1 MTENFKRGVVVALAI
16 LIVLASFFMG
26 VYFGSGRNTAPS
38 TTEIEKVNF
47 ESFWNA
53 WKIIED
59 KYVDSQNLQKKD
71 MVYGAISGLLKSLK
85 DPYSVFF
92 TPEELKEF
100 EIEINGEF
108 EGVGMEVGIRKNIL
122 TVIAPLK
129 GTPAEKAGIQAG
141 DKILRIDDTSTADL
155 SVEEAVRI
163 IRGPRGSG
171 VKLTI
176 LRNGEEETQIINVV
190 RDIVKIP
197 VIDTETQSS
206 KQANLSDKE
215 NKNKSNLPEDV
226 FVIKLYSFS
235 QDSALIFK
243 KAVRE
248 FIESGKQK
256 LILDLRNNPGGFLEA
271 AVEIASWFLP
281 QGETVVIEDF
291 GGKISQKIH
300 RSKGYNLFKNLPM
313 VVLVNKGSASASE
326 ILAGALQDHSVAKIV
341 GEKTFGKGS
350 VQELVPL
357 TSDTSIKITIAKW
370 LTPKG
375 HSISDGGLTPDV
387 EIQIKSENKKKDS
400 LDSQQKDLIMEKAL
414 ELLK

>member
-1 MTENFKRGVVVALAI
+1 MNRNLQKVFF
-16 LIVLASFFMG
+16 LIGAVFVVLAAFFSG
-26 VYFGSGRNTAPS
+26 TYFGSSYNKS
-38 TTEIEKVNF
+38 TFQNQEIDF
-47 ESFWNA
+47 DPFWNA
-53 WKIIED
+53 WEIVEE
-59 KYVDSQNLQKKD
+59 KYVDSEKVKEKD
-71 MVYGAISGLLKSLK
+71 KVYGAISGLLKSLE

-129 GTPAEKAGIQAG
+129 GTPAEKAGIESG
-141 DKILRIDDTSTADL
+141 DKILRIDDASTSDL
-155 SVEEAVRI
+155 SIEEAVRK
-163 IRGPRGSG
+163 IRGPRGTE

-176 LRNGEEETQIINVV
+176 LRNGEEETKIITVI
-190 RDIVKIP
+190 RDTIRIP

-206 KQANLSDKE
+206 AKTASLNEKKE
-215 NKNKSNLPEDV
+215 DNYDV
-226 FVIKLYSFS
+226 FVIKLYNFS
-235 QDSALIFK
+235 ADSTIRFRQAL
-243 KAVRE
+243 RE
-248 FIESGKQK
+248 FIDSGKQK

-271 AVEIASWFLP
+271 AVDITSWFLG

-291 GGKISQKIH
+291 GGKSPQKIH
-300 RSKGYNLFKNLPM
+300 RSKGYDIFENLKM
-313 VVLVNKGSASASE
+313 IVLVNKGSASASE
-326 ILAGALQDHSVAKIV
+326 IVAGALQDHGIAKIV

-357 TSDTSIKITIAKW
+357 TEDTSIKITIAKW

-375 HSISDGGLTPDV
+375 HSISEGGLTPDIEV
-387 EIQIKSENKKKDS
+387 EIKDAKSKKDP
-400 LDSQQKDLIMEKAL
+400 IMEKAL